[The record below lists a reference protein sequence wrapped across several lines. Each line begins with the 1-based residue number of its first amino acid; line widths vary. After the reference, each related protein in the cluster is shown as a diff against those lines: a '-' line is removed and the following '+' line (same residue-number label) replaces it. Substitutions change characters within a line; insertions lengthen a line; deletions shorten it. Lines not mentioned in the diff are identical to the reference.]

1 MKDITFTEWY
11 KETHEEEWHEDF
23 AELYSFA
30 IEVSDKY
37 EKWCEENDIQGI
49 WNG

>member
-11 KETHEEEWHEDF
+11 KENYEEEWHEDF
-23 AELYSFA
+23 ADLYSFA
-30 IEVSDKY
+30 TEVFGKY
-37 EKWCEENDIQGI
+37 EEWCEEKKIQAI